1 MDMPTN
7 LHTKLEQYGARCD
20 EAMLNAHFRA
30 LVEEAMAAVPAISVD
45 ALAGE
50 LDRVVLLDVREPEEF
65 ASGHI
70 PGKTVLTI
78 PRGKLEFMAIEKIAR
93 VHGQDAPIVTYCLK
107 GPRGALA
114 GQQLQKLGFT
124 NVRNLTGGILGWLEA
139 GQPIESYLG
148 RLAKV

>member
-1 MDMPTN
+1 MDAPTN

-30 LVEEAMAAVPAISVD
+30 LVEAAMAAVPAISPQE
-45 ALAGE
+45 LAGE
-50 LDRVVLLDVREPEEF
+50 LEGVVLIDVREPEEF

-78 PRGKLEFMAIEKIAR
+78 PRGKLEFMAIEKVAK
-93 VHGQDAPIVTYCLK
+93 VYGQDAPIVTYCLK

-114 GQQLQKLGFT
+114 GQQLQKLGFS
-124 NVRNLTGGILGWLEA
+124 NVRNLTGGILGWLDA
-139 GQPIESYLG
+139 GQAIASYLG
-148 RLAKV
+148 TLQRV